1 MSIFEIGAFL
11 IGLSAL
17 FGLINHHF
25 VRAPHTIGLV
35 LIALAASMALLL
47 LESLVPA
54 ANVDTLITSVLGR
67 IDFHETLMHGMLS
80 FLLFAGALHVDFSA
94 LRRRFRAIGVMATAG
109 TLISTFVIGTG
120 TWLLAGWAGH
130 SVPFIW
136 ALVFGALISPT
147 DPVAVL
153 ALFRTVPVPPSLKI
167 TLAGESLFNDG
178 VGVVVFTVILG
189 VAIQGGEPGFLHI
202 GELFAVEVLGGVVLG
217 LIAGYAGYRA
227 MYHLDE
233 PNLEVLTTL
242 AVVMVCYAAAIR
254 LGASGPI
261 AMVVAGLFIG
271 NEGTKYA
278 LSERSRDYLQKFWSL
293 LDEIL
298 NSVLFLLIGLEV
310 LIIARTGFDYWMGLL
325 VIPMALAGRWLSVFL
340 SIGVLSRWETF
351 TRGAVAVLTWGG
363 LRGGIAV
370 ALALS
375 LPASEY
381 RPFIL
386 SITYVVVLFSII
398 VQGLTVTR
406 LVRRV
411 IPTRSTDPY

>member
-1 MSIFEIGAFL
+1 MSLFEIGAFL

-17 FGLINHHF
+17 FGYINHRYL
-25 VRAPHTIGLV
+25 RAPHTIGLV
-35 LIALAASMALLL
+35 LIALAASLALLVI
-47 LESLVPA
+47 ESLVPA
-54 ANVDTLITSVLGR
+54 ANVDTLIVGVLGR

-80 FLLFAGALHVDFSA
+80 FLLFAGALHVDLFA
-94 LRRRFRAIGVMATAG
+94 LRSRYRTIGLMATAG
-109 TLISTFVIGTG
+109 TAVSTLVIGAV

-130 SVPFIW
+130 SIPFVW

-153 ALFRTVPVPPSLKI
+153 ALFRTVPVPPALKG

-178 VGVVVFTVILG
+178 VGVVVFTILVG
-189 VAIQGGEPGFLHI
+189 VAVQGGEPSLLHI

-217 LIAGYAGYRA
+217 LVAGYVGYRA
-227 MYHLDE
+227 MHHLDE
-233 PNLEVLTTL
+233 PNLEALITL

-254 LGASGPI
+254 LEASGPI

-271 NEGTKYA
+271 NKGMKYA
-278 LSERSRDYLQKFWSL
+278 VSERSRDYLQKFWML

-310 LIIARTGFDYWMGLL
+310 LIIARTGFDFWMGVL
-325 VIPMALAGRWLSVFL
+325 VIPVTLAGRWLAVFL
-340 SIGVLSRWETF
+340 SIAALRRWEAF
-351 TRGAVAVLTWGG
+351 TKGAIPVLTWGG

-375 LPASEY
+375 LPANEF
-381 RPFIL
+381 RPLIL
-386 SITYVVVLFSII
+386 HVTYVVVLFSII

-406 LVRRV
+406 LIRRV
-411 IPTRSTDPY
+411 VPAESAGAE

>member
-1 MSIFEIGAFL
+1 MSLFEIGAFL

-17 FGLINHHF
+17 FGYINHQYL
-25 VRAPHTIGLV
+25 RAPHTIGLV
-35 LIALAASMALLL
+35 VIALAASLALLL
-47 LESLVPA
+47 IETLVPA
-54 ANVDTLITSVLGR
+54 ANVDALITGVLGR

-80 FLLFAGALHVDFSA
+80 FLLFAGALHVDLSA
-94 LRRRFRAIGVMATAG
+94 LRSRYRTIGLMATAG
-109 TLISTFVIGTG
+109 TLVSTVVIGAG

-130 SVPFIW
+130 PIPFVW

-153 ALFRTVPVPPSLKI
+153 ALFRTVPVPPALKV

-178 VGVVVFTVILG
+178 VGVVVFTILVG
-189 VAIQGGEPGFLHI
+189 VAVQGGEPSFLHI
-202 GELFAVEVLGGVVLG
+202 GELFAVEVLGGVALG

-227 MYHLDE
+227 MHHLDE
-233 PNLEVLTTL
+233 PNLEVLITL
-242 AVVMVCYAAAIR
+242 AVVMVCYAVAIR
-254 LGASGPI
+254 LEASGPI

-271 NEGTKYA
+271 NTGMKYA
-278 LSERSRDYLQKFWSL
+278 VSERSRDYLQKFWVL

-310 LIIARTGFDYWMGLL
+310 LIVARTGFEYWMGLL
-325 VIPMALAGRWLSVFL
+325 VIPMALAGRWLSV
-340 SIGVLSRWETF
+340 VLAVGPLRRWEAYPP
-351 TRGAVAVLTWGG
+351 GAVPVLTWGG

-375 LPASEY
+375 LPVNEF
-381 RPFIL
+381 RPYIL

-406 LVRRV
+406 LIRRV
-411 IPTRSTDPY
+411 VPS

>member
-1 MSIFEIGAFL
+1 MSLFEIGAFL

-17 FGLINHHF
+17 FGYINHRYL
-25 VRAPHTIGLV
+25 RAPHTIGLV
-35 LIALAASMALLL
+35 LIALAASLALLVI
-47 LESLVPA
+47 ESLVPA
-54 ANVDTLITSVLGR
+54 ANVDTLIVGVLGR

-80 FLLFAGALHVDFSA
+80 FLLFAGALHVDLFA
-94 LRRRFRAIGVMATAG
+94 LRSRYRTIGLMATAG
-109 TLISTFVIGTG
+109 TVVSTLVIGTV

-130 SVPFIW
+130 SIPFVW

-153 ALFRTVPVPPSLKI
+153 ALFRTVPVPPALKV

-178 VGVVVFTVILG
+178 VGVVVFTILVG
-189 VAIQGGEPGFLHI
+189 VAVQGGEPSFLHI
-202 GELFAVEVLGGVVLG
+202 GELFAVEVLGGLALG
-217 LIAGYAGYRA
+217 LVAGYIGYRA
-227 MYHLDE
+227 MHHLDE
-233 PNLEVLTTL
+233 PNLEALITL

-254 LGASGPI
+254 LEASGPI

-271 NEGTKYA
+271 NKGMKYA
-278 LSERSRDYLQKFWSL
+278 VSERSRDYLQKFWML

-310 LIIARTGFDYWMGLL
+310 LIIARTGFDFWIGVL
-325 VIPMALAGRWLSVFL
+325 VIPVTLAGRWLAVFL
-340 SIGVLSRWETF
+340 SIAALRRWEAF
-351 TRGAVAVLTWGG
+351 TRGAVPVLTWGG

-375 LPASEY
+375 LPANEF
-381 RPFIL
+381 RPLIL
-386 SITYVVVLFSII
+386 HVTYVVVLFSII

-406 LVRRV
+406 LIRRV
-411 IPTRSTDPY
+411 IPAESAGAE